1 MRTIK
6 DPKKKPEIRRRGEA
20 VPNTRAEAVLNT
32 VPVEEDQATKCT
44 PPKKRKTTKS
54 QKDDSFNESG
64 SVVDNQSD
72 IVSER
77 SSVIGDDDISDISS
91 YKGTP
96 PKKRNYNRIVEKSP
110 ETNIELNNDVH
121 ISPAETIKIKDSL
134 KLSLEMK
141 SPQDKK
147 TTPEKKT
154 KPRKK
159 NKSGDS
165 VLSDIHSSTPND
177 ITQKK
182 SPKSKKPVKQK
193 TDSSEP
199 IRNGEISITEKKKP
213 GPRRKVKSDDIEE
226 SVPKKTTGRKR
237 KLSGPQGEP
246 NDKTETNAVK
256 ESGKKTTPTKRSKKP
271 VSKTID
277 NAKKEE
283 EKLVENC
290 KTKPKRVR
298 PKKATAKQVNK
309 ELEEIAE
316 SKKKEETS
324 RLVTKD
330 EEKDEIAEKPSDE
343 PNDNITGIKESV
355 KSNHRML
362 DLETDNEQSDV
373 GSELETSFESVN
385 SHRTDGD
392 SVRNKPVDNDDENDE
407 EDEEDHDENDE
418 KMGDEKY
425 VEQKIKCEHC
435 GYVSRSKGGHTRHL
449 RKCKP
454 EDLGLEPDTSAR
466 PKIHTCEQCEYCAP
480 KRVLVINHMRIHG
493 IFQCKRC
500 KHRADSEDTLNEHSA
515 TEHKDRSDC
524 KFCKMCN
531 RYVKCSD
538 VPLEKHMEECQGRIP
553 FKCPECSK
561 EFQYESSLKCHVVSH
576 YPDQPKLFSCN
587 QCDYKSNYK
596 ANLKKHI
603 RHIHEQRGERNI
615 KCTECDKL
623 FFSEDNMKRHLKLHS
638 EERPYKCQQEECDK
652 AFKTVN
658 GLKTHEV
665 SHQTDRPFP
674 CEVEGCEKSF
684 KTKRNLIS
692 HLNETHQNAPKNYK
706 CEEDGCTMA
715 FYKKCHLERH
725 TDAHKDNRTHFC
737 TYITCTKAFRTAEA
751 LKVHA
756 LFHTDEKPLKCN
768 HCDYTCRQKSS
779 IRFHMK
785 KKHPELVPPA
795 DLKPPKTAKSSEKR
809 ASAKTD
815 LDQDLKIDPDA
826 TIKAEVNEIVTEN
839 RENHSPVNSEKP
851 TGKNGESHEQT
862 DMSEYAIKDKERLVQ
877 NSLTLP
883 LPLNEDF
890 EHPIAISTPIKNDE
904 NVPFSSKQ
912 TNKSKSAS
920 QKTSGTD
927 PSNEMNE
934 GVSTSANEKSPKKA
948 SANEV
953 SLDRAVL
960 SELPPRKAKKTD
972 MYEFQSE
979 EESGDE
985 MKPGLLRKGYDKDK
999 PPLPRIDTNLLP
1011 DIELP
1016 QAEGK
1021 PKKEVVE
1028 KPKKERKKP
1037 GPKPKPKVEKPEKP
1051 EKEVKEPEVS
1061 DAKKPRK
1068 RGRKR
1073 KSEIEPEADKTEEAN
1088 EDEKKEK
1095 GVDEEVEE
1103 EEEVQKETGKKA
1115 EKKKTGKRGR
1125 SPKGKRGK
1133 SPKNIKVDDDDDD
1146 DDDDEEEG
1154 MPVKKKRGRKPKK
1167 DNSGNTGDKQE
1178 KVPKKRGRKSKA
1190 EKQALLEKD
1199 IEPENGDAT
1208 INYSEVESSEL
1219 FGDSKDSIADQFRTG
1234 NVSDSNTNV
1243 VKEFT
1248 VELSEKQNESEELKS
1263 ENDES
1268 GLSKAKILDKSD
1280 EKRTSSSESSDIG
1293 SDFDEDLKPPPAPR
1307 PPPMYDSEDGDIESG
1322 PENEDF
1328 NISAMSNERVRDFES
1343 SREISREISR
1353 DFESSREIDDSVK
1366 TVSDHVHSVDTST
1379 PKEHIHSVGTP
1390 ASVNPYRNDSV
1401 NNELEHIH
1409 SVGTPASVNPYRN
1422 DSVNNE
1428 HEHIH
1433 SVGTP
1438 ASVNPYR
1445 NDSVNNEYDNPLS
1458 HPDNPLS
1465 HPDNPLSHQD
1475 NPLSHQSHH
1484 SSVPHTPSHVSVP
1497 TTPATHEYQE
1507 SRSIEPR
1514 SIEPRQTTDRII
1526 KNPVQGQT
1534 NDENTDE
1541 SSMPEVDK
1549 DYVGRFFE
1557 EIQCNSVPEITRMN
1571 SVEESKTPGKIVENP
1586 QSDSGVPSSLN
1597 SNQTDSSLQMQ
1608 SPPADLSIK
1617 RMEMMSPER
1626 VPPDYVPRSESA
1638 HNRSSDRIQGVPSY
1652 DSQFTSQNPLEPYN
1666 PPLVAPTRETILRQ
1680 PESNKP
1686 PSPSNPATN
1695 FMRFAET
1702 QRLPTPYDRNL
1713 QNLHRIAEGPLPQHN
1728 SSSPLLRPVP
1738 GRDDV
1743 FPGATGVA
1751 GSMARNPFHSSWAG
1765 QDVRPAHWAHPTYL
1779 QQQPGSTSSSLFG
1792 KDTYLPGREFM
1803 FDPSRAAERNMFTGL
1818 AAPPSH
1824 TQRPE
1829 IPHDTFQFDRF
1840 DLGSYFPPSLPV
1852 DYTRS
1857 AHSTSQKTLDERYRQ
1872 TGSSVSDYRTL
1883 PPTSTGSDMFGVNSS
1898 FNLEKFYSSDKFYS
1912 RDPMYHTQHI
1922 SDNAANPFLPGM
1934 PSQHSMF
1941 GREYAAAHRGFYPQN
1956 PGYPFMN
1963 MNDKNYSAAAASS
1976 KLAAHS
1982 TNPVSQQRDLMS
1994 VPRPNVGSAE
2004 SQLQD
2009 PYRHHSSM
2017 LYNMMNKYF

>member
-1 MRTIK
+1 MRQRLTDIIEEEMATLKLKAEQFHEQCFGQMHSSISQAISPTNQNQMDFSKCEAGDKAGGQMDSSISGNDDNASYPEERNILNIENDENSANDNGSNDFVIEIGVLTHRYRNRNSFGCKMVVDHSMVLRHLRHHSDTILGLHMSEREGAMGTAPYGQPVDDGGHRSLSMPSLFQVHDKEHHWSVILVLPNYGEVKMRTIK

-418 KMGDEKY
+418 KMGDE
-425 VEQKIKCEHC
+425 
-435 GYVSRSKGGHTRHL
+435 
-449 RKCKP
+449 
-454 EDLGLEPDTSAR
+454 
-466 PKIHTCEQCEYCAP
+466 
-480 KRVLVINHMRIHG
+480 N
-493 IFQCKRC
+493 
-500 KHRADSEDTLNEHSA
+500 
-515 TEHKDRSDC
+515 
-524 KFCKMCN
+524 
-531 RYVKCSD
+531 D

-725 TDAHKDNRTHFC
+725 TDAHK
-737 TYITCTKAFRTAEA
+737 
-751 LKVHA
+751 
-756 LFHTDEKPLKCN
+756 
-768 HCDYTCRQKSS
+768 
-779 IRFHMK
+779 
-785 KKHPELVPPA
+785 
-795 DLKPPKTAKSSEKR
+795 
-809 ASAKTD
+809 
-815 LDQDLKIDPDA
+815 
-826 TIKAEVNEIVTEN
+826 
-839 RENHSPVNSEKP
+839 
-851 TGKNGESHEQT
+851 
-862 DMSEYAIKDKERLVQ
+862 
-877 NSLTLP
+877 
-883 LPLNEDF
+883 
-890 EHPIAISTPIKNDE
+890 
-904 NVPFSSKQ
+904 
-912 TNKSKSAS
+912 AS

-972 MYEFQSE
+972 MYEFQR
-979 EESGDE
+979 
-985 MKPGLLRKGYDKDK
+985 LLRKGYDKDK

-1883 PPTSTGSDMFGVNSS
+1883 PPTSTGSDMFGC
-1898 FNLEKFYSSDKFYS
+1898 KF
-1912 RDPMYHTQHI
+1912 I
-1922 SDNAANPFLPGM
+1922 SNTNKKY
-1934 PSQHSMF
+1934 
-1941 GREYAAAHRGFYPQN
+1941 RI
-1956 PGYPFMN
+1956 
-1963 MNDKNYSAAAASS
+1963 
-1976 KLAAHS
+1976 S
-1982 TNPVSQQRDLMS
+1982 T
-1994 VPRPNVGSAE
+1994 
-2004 SQLQD
+2004 
-2009 PYRHHSSM
+2009 
-2017 LYNMMNKYF
+2017 